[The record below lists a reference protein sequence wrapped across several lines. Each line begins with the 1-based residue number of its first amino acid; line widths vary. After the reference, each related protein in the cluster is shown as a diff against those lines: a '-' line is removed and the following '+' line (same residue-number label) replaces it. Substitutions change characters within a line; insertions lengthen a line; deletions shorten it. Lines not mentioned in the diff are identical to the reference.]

1 MLLTVCCLGLGEQP
15 IRVADPKS
23 EAPTLGLSDLVVLA
37 PDYARHSDAREGPLS
52 PGQIGVVVE
61 VGSSRLRVKARSG
74 DDRKWW
80 YVLSKLQHCA
90 DVPAV
95 AALRSCSCRCCA
107 ALEPVLLQH
116 CAGVRAAAFVF
127 VPFSCG

>member
-1 MLLTVCCLGLGEQP
+1 MLLAVGLGEQP
-15 IRVADPKS
+15 IKVADPKS
-23 EAPTLGLSDLVVLA
+23 EAPSLGLSDLVVLA

-80 YVLSKLQHCA
+80 CVLSKLQHCLGA
-90 DVPAV
+90 RV
-95 AALRSCSCRCCA
+95 AAFL
-107 ALEPVLLQH
+107 
-116 CAGVRAAAFVF
+116 F
-127 VPFSCG
+127 VPLSCG